1 MFRRISVVCTLLM
14 LSAKVAT
21 AQTCS
26 ISTTGA
32 LPQSC
37 SVSATVAMNMP
48 SLLQLTMD
56 FGGGTE
62 TTLST
67 PSSITEYSSS
77 TLTKDDNGPTFTVK
91 ANRNWKLMVKA
102 ASSTFTTNPGY
113 AKPCGDVAWAIGSNS
128 YAALTTS
135 DADITS
141 GGATLA
147 STLTTLK
154 YRTTYSVT
162 ADIPG
167 QYRMGVTFTL
177 AAQ

>member
-56 FGGGTE
+56 EVQSTRRSNFSTRRFNVDVLVHHRGLEPLQASKISVLLLIRKLTE
-62 TTLST
+62 AEAAWPGLPISAVRKKPTGFTTCTWLGSIRRAK
-67 PSSITEYSSS
+67 SSRSKWPRSR
-77 TLTKDDNGPTFTVK
+77 PTQ
-91 ANRNWKLMVKA
+91 
-102 ASSTFTTNPGY
+102 ASS
-113 AKPCGDVAWAIGSNS
+113 
-128 YAALTTS
+128 
-135 DADITS
+135 
-141 GGATLA
+141 
-147 STLTTLK
+147 
-154 YRTTYSVT
+154 
-162 ADIPG
+162 
-167 QYRMGVTFTL
+167 
-177 AAQ
+177 